1 MLGINV
7 PESHTKIDKARVA
20 KAGRRID
27 LLRIR
32 TDEEEPVLVPGQIG
46 LEVEGASGHSD
57 SLVDL
62 EAPMEFLVI
71 RTLEGTIDTS
81 LSRTTTHQ
89 PDFGLDNFELRLL
102 ESTADSNS
110 LSVRLTVPHGHDG
123 GGEGGGEGL
132 IPEVSK
138 DVGEGA
144 GRSGLIEMGKAEL
157 DVARVLL
164 PKPRPKGWPNDDALD
179 LDGGD
184 GDFVSPD
191 MA

>member
-20 KAGRRID
+20 KAGRRVD

-32 TDEEEPVLVPGQIG
+32 TDEEEPVLVPGQVG
-46 LEVEGASGHSD
+46 LEIERTGGHSD

-62 EAPMEFLVI
+62 EAPVELLVI
-71 RTLEGTIDTS
+71 RPLESAIDTS
-81 LSRTTTHQ
+81 LSRTATHK
-89 PDFGLDNFELRLL
+89 PDFGLDNFELGLL
-102 ESTADSNS
+102 EGTANS
-110 LSVRLTVPHGHDG
+110 DALSVGLAVPHGHDG

-138 DVGEGA
+138 DIGEGP
-144 GRSGLIEMGKAEL
+144 STSWLVEVGKAEL

-164 PKPRPKGWPNDDALD
+164 PKPRPKGGPNDDALD

-184 GDFVSPD
+184 SDFVSPD